1 MGEDDT
7 QQRVQIYRDLVLR
20 YEKLDEDIDAY
31 IARHGS
37 VEQMDS
43 EYLAH
48 YRKLAR
54 EREDMQNEMR
64 MLEKQLKLDEE

>member
-7 QQRVQIYRDLVLR
+7 QQRIQLYRELVLR

-37 VEQMDS
+37 IEQMDS
-43 EYLAH
+43 EYLAQ

-64 MLEKQLKLDEE
+64 MLEKQLKLDE